1 MAVGDPCRGARCAV
15 CWFRKVRD
23 SAGMWVHRPE
33 GQGEA
38 PASCLQPEETTSL
51 QALRFPFF
59 HFCCFFVS
67 FSRGRKV
74 LMGSRCL
81 KSKYTQ
87 GRGRWM
93 VRAGQ
98 TGTLTHAGSSRLV
111 HGNKHKHPPT
121 VWPHVGCSVPVLT
134 RDGVRSRWAPQIK
147 SEGKQ
152 WVVPGWATVYITIQP
167 HERCHKP
174 FA

>member
-23 SAGMWVHRPE
+23 SAGMWVHGPE

-59 HFCCFFVS
+59 HFCCLVLTRQEGS
-67 FSRGRKV
+67 DGKSVCEEQIHTRTWSMDGPGWLDGNAYTRWLFSVGTRK
-74 LMGSRCL
+74 
-81 KSKYTQ
+81 
-87 GRGRWM
+87 
-93 VRAGQ
+93 Q
-98 TGTLTHAGSSRLV
+98 T
-111 HGNKHKHPPT
+111 PPT
-121 VWPHVGCSVPVLT
+121 LWPHVGCSVPVLT

-152 WVVPGWATVYITIQP
+152 WVLPGWATVYITIQP